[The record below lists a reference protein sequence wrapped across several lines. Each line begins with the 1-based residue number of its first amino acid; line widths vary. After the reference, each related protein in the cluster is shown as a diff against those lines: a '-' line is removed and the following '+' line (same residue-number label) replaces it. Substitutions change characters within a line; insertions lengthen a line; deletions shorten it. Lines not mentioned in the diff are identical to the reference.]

1 MRFVKNM
8 GMALALATG
17 ATLMLTGCMS
27 PPLINLLVSNEGYSI
42 KRDIAYGTK
51 PREMLD
57 IYVPDKI
64 TKPAST
70 ILFFYG
76 GSWQSGTKDLY
87 KAFGETFATKGII
100 TVVADYRLYPP
111 ALYPD
116 FVNDGAQALKF
127 VHDHIAQYGGDP
139 NRVFLAGHSAGA
151 YIAVMLAANPAIV
164 RANGAKPE
172 WIRGAIGI
180 SGPYDFLPL
189 KDKKLIT
196 IFGGNDRI
204 ETQPIHYVDGKRAPM
219 FFAWG
224 ADDTTVGKRNLV
236 NMAAKLREFG
246 SPVETKIYPG
256 VTHIGIIVSLAPFF
270 RSRTTLRQDMIEFIK
285 TH

>member
-1 MRFVKNM
+1 
-8 GMALALATG
+8 
-17 ATLMLTGCMS
+17 MS

-76 GSWQSGTKDLY
+76 GSWQSGTKDL

-127 VHDHIAQYGGDP
+127 TRSHCAIWRRS

-204 ETQPIHYVDGKRAPM
+204 ETQSIHYVDGKRAPM